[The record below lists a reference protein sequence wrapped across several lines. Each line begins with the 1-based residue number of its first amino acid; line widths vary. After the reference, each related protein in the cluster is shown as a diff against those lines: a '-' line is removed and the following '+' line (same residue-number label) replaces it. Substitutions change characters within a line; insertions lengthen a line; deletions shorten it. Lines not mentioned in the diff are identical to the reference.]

1 MKVLMINGSPHARG
15 STYTALHYVEQEL
28 NQQGVETEIFHIGS
42 APVQGCTGCRIC
54 RSSSPR
60 RCVFDDSVN
69 LCAEKI
75 AQSDGLVIG
84 SPVHYSGI
92 AGGMKAFCDRLF
104 YLAPDLRYK
113 PLAAVSVLRRSGGVA
128 TFDQLNHYLTYTEG
142 FIVTSRYWNVVHGAS
157 PEDIPQDEEGVLIMR
172 QLGRN
177 VAYLLHV
184 LNSGKN
190 AVECPEELPRVRTN
204 FVR

>member
-42 APVQGCTGCRIC
+42 APVQGCTGCRVC

-104 YLAPDLRYK
+104 YLAPRS
-113 PLAAVSVLRRSGGVA
+113 PIQTSGGSERAEAFRRSGYLRSAESLLDLYRGFYRHFTLLECGPWGV
-128 TFDQLNHYLTYTEG
+128 
-142 FIVTSRYWNVVHGAS
+142 S
-157 PEDIPQDEEGVLIMR
+157 
-172 QLGRN
+172 
-177 VAYLLHV
+177 
-184 LNSGKN
+184 
-190 AVECPEELPRVRTN
+190 
-204 FVR
+204 